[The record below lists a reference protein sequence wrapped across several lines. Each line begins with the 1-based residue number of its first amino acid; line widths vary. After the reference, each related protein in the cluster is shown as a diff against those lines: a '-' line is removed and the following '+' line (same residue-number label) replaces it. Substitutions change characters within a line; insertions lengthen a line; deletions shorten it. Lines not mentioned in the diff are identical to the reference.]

1 VHTALGIALQTG
13 SSANGIGRLL
23 HQQGFIA
30 VQGVQASQAFL
41 QMSLKL
47 RQGQLHKGSV
57 RLTELKEI

>member
-1 VHTALGIALQTG
+1 LQTG
-13 SSANGIGRLL
+13 SGANGIGRLL